1 VSFRAV
7 LGLALSAAAVLAPAA
22 QAGELSQICAQVYG
36 TTIPAPVGRRQCVGT
51 HPNPNCFFAET
62 YDGSG
67 AVFLGVEVCG
77 VA

>member
-22 QAGELSQICAQVYG
+22 QAGEVSQICAQAYG
-36 TTIPAPVGRRQCVGT
+36 TVVPAPGSRHCVGT
-51 HPNPNCFFAET
+51 HPNPNCFSVET
-62 YDGSG
+62 YDGYG
-67 AVFLGVEVCG
+67 AVLAGVEVCG

>member
-1 VSFRAV
+1 MPFRAF
-7 LGLALSAAAVLAPAA
+7 LGLAVATAAVLAPAA
-22 QAGELSQICAQVYG
+22 QAGEVGQICAQVYG

-51 HPNPNCFFAET
+51 HPNPNCFSAET
-62 YDGSG
+62 YDGYG

>member
-7 LGLALSAAAVLAPAA
+7 LGLACAAAAVLAPAA
-22 QAGELSQICAQVYG
+22 HADLNQYCAQVYG
-36 TTIPAPVGRRQCVGT
+36 TTIPAPLGARQCVGA
-51 HPNPNCFFAET
+51 HPNPSCSKAET

-77 VA
+77 V